1 MSKEKS
7 SNFLCLSKDPNELDL
22 KTPCYNSVIEEVLY
36 NMEAVATKI
45 RALRKE
51 LGTTQRELAEKVGIH
66 PAQLARY
73 ELGLSIPSL
82 GVLIKLAK
90 YCEVSIDYIVFGVD
104 KDAAKRSRVQDQEL
118 LDLTRRIDNLKRP
131 QRDKVKW
138 AIKSLLNGGLITAA

>member
-7 SNFLCLSKDPNELDL
+7 SKFLSLSGSLNELNL
-22 KTPCYNSVIEEVLY
+22 KTPCYNSTIEEVLY

-45 RALRKE
+45 KALRKE
-51 LGTTQRELAEKVGIH
+51 LGSTQRELAEKVGIH

-73 ELGLSIPSL
+73 ELGLSTPSL
-82 GVLIKLAK
+82 GVLIRLAK

-104 KDAAKRSRVQDQEL
+104 KEVAKRSRIQDQEL

-138 AIKSLLNGGLITAA
+138 AIQGLLSNGNRE

>member
-7 SNFLCLSKDPNELDL
+7 SKFLSLSGSLNELNL
-22 KTPCYNSVIEEVLY
+22 KTPCYNSTIEEVLY

-45 RALRKE
+45 KALRKE
-51 LGTTQRELAEKVGIH
+51 LGSTQRELAENVGIH

-73 ELGLSIPSL
+73 ELGLSTPSL
-82 GVLIKLAK
+82 GVLIRLAK

-104 KDAAKRSRVQDQEL
+104 KEVAKRSRIQDQEL

-138 AIKSLLNGGLITAA
+138 AIQGLLSNGNRE